1 RQTHVMKRGDFLQPL
16 GAVEPGPLEV
26 LHALQPRNPA
36 AADRLDLAH
45 WLVAP
50 DNPLTPRVVVN
61 QVWSHLFGRGLV
73 KTAGDFGVRGEA
85 PTHPQLLDWLASEF
99 VNRGWSRKQLI
110 KLIVMSR
117 TYRQSSAHRPE
128 LVDTD
133 PENRLLYR
141 QNRFRVE
148 AEIVRDLALAA
159 SGLLERRV
167 G

>member
-1 RQTHVMKRGDFLQPL
+1 
-16 GAVEPGPLEV
+16 
-26 LHALQPRNPA
+26 
-36 AADRLDLAH
+36 
-45 WLVAP
+45 
-50 DNPLTPRVVVN
+50 
-61 QVWSHLFGRGLV
+61 
-73 KTAGDFGVRGEA
+73 RGEA

-167 G
+167 GGPSVFPPLPPGIAELSYANNFKWGSSEWN